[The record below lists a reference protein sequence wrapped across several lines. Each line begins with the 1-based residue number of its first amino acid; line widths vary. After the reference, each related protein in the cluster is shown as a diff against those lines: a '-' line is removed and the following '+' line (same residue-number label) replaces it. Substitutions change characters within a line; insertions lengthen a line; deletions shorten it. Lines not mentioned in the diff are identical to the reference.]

1 MKMLISGVK
10 CDSSSKETIDVINPA
25 TGELV
30 DTIPAATK
38 EDAEKAIADSKE
50 GQKEWAGI
58 PLYRRAEILERF
70 ALLVEQHG
78 EEIATLLAKE
88 MGRPLREAKGDIGNV
103 TGIFRAYI
111 GAAKNFLGETMPVGG
126 QTGKEKDLEFT
137 IREPLGTIACIIPY
151 NSPLVLFSYK
161 AAPALIAGNAIVV
174 KPASDD
180 PLALL
185 RLGELLLEAGIP
197 GKAIQFV
204 TGSGMKIGRCISE
217 SPLIN
222 RISFTGSTEVGLD
235 IYEHA
240 AKNLTHVSLELG
252 GNAPFILMPDGNL
265 ELAVQEA
272 FWGRASVLS
281 GQICNTSKRFIIHR
295 SLKEKFMEG
304 LIEKLKTLV
313 IGDPMDPNVTM
324 GTLIS
329 EKAAKTVEAQIQK
342 TVDQGARLVYGGTR
356 NGAFVV
362 PAVLDQVTADM
373 DVMHDMEI
381 FGPVFPII
389 EFDTYEEAIA
399 LANDTMYGLGAGIYT
414 ENMRTALRFIQDV
427 EAGSVVV
434 NGSSYYRTLLMPFG
448 GYKKS
453 GLGREGLFSALE
465 EVTQIK
471 CVVFKGML

>member
-1 MKMLISGVK
+1 MV
-10 CDSSSKETIDVINPA
+10 
-25 TGELV
+25 
-30 DTIPAATK
+30 
-38 EDAEKAIADSKE
+38 EKN
-50 GQKEWAGI
+50 
-58 PLYRRAEILERF
+58 
-70 ALLVEQHG
+70 G
-78 EEIATLLAKE
+78 EEIAHLLTQE
-88 MGRPLREAKGDIGNV
+88 MGRPIRETKGDIGNV

-111 GAAKNFLGETMPVGG
+111 GAAKNFLGETMPIGG
-126 QTGKEKDLEFT
+126 QNGKEKDLEFT
-137 IREPLGTIACIIPY
+137 LREPIGTVACIIPY

-185 RLGELLLEAGIP
+185 RMGELLLEAGVP
-197 GKAIQFV
+197 GKTVQFI
-204 TGSGMKIGRCISE
+204 TGSGAAIGRYISD

-252 GNAPFILMPDGNL
+252 GNAPFVLMQDGNL
-265 ELAVQEA
+265 ELAIEEA
-272 FWGRASVLS
+272 FWGRAAVLS
-281 GQICNTSKRFIIHR
+281 GQICNTSKRFFIHR
-295 SLKEKFMEG
+295 SQKEKFIEG
-304 LIEKLKTLV
+304 LIQKLKTLV

-329 EKAAKTVEAQIQK
+329 EKAAKNVENQIQK
-342 TVDQGARLVYGGTR
+342 TISQGARLIYGGER
-356 NGAFVV
+356 RGAFMV
-362 PAVLDQVTADM
+362 PAVLDGVTSQM

-381 FGPVFPII
+381 FGPVFPIV
-389 EFDTYEEAIA
+389 EFDTYEEVIA
-399 LANDTMYGLGAGIYT
+399 MANDTMYGLGASIYT
-414 ENMRTALRFIQDV
+414 ENMRAALRFIQDIQ
-427 EAGSVVV
+427 AGSVII

-453 GLGREGLFSALE
+453 GLGREGLFAALE